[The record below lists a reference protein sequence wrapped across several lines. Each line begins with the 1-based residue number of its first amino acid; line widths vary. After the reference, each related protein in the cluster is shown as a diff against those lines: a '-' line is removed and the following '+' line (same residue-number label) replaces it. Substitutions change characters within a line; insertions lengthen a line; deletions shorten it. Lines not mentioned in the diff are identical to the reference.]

1 MVLRALLVTA
11 GIFMALVVVGVVF
24 FTNPSLAALI
34 IIFGGA
40 AIAFIAPILLVFLVV
55 LWFMGGF

>member
-24 FTNPSLAALI
+24 FTNPSLTALI